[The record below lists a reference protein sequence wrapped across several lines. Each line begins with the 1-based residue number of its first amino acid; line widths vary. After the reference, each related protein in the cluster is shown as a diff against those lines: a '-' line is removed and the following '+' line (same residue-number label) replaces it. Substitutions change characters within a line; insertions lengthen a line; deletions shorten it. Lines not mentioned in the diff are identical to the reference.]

1 VKGSPVLLR
10 DIIYHAIRE
19 AILTCEY
26 RPGQE
31 LREQILAERYRVS
44 RSPIRD
50 SLLRLERED
59 LVTVMPRQGYQ
70 VRPISTSDVE
80 NLFDFHLLVE
90 PACAAAAA
98 RVEGPAS
105 LALDQFRGFADEDKD
120 ETSFTGHNK
129 SFHRAVAGLS
139 GNLRMAAVALHLTE
153 QLERL
158 VQVSVRVFNHEQ
170 VRDSCLQHDAII
182 DAIQVHDAEGA
193 GRLSY
198 EHAAGAHARVA
209 LALQQVA
216 AG

>member
-10 DIIYHAIRE
+10 DNIYHAIRE

-50 SLLRLERED
+50 SLLRLEREN
-59 LVTVMPRQGYQ
+59 LVTVMPRRGYQ

-80 NLFDFHLLVE
+80 NLFGLHLLVE

-98 RVEGPAS
+98 RANGAA
-105 LALDQFRGFADEDKD
+105 LQALDQFRGFADEDRD
-120 ETSFTGHNK
+120 ESSFTGHNK
-129 SFHRAVAGLS
+129 SFHRTVANLS
-139 GNLRMAAVALHLTE
+139 GNMRMAAVALHLTE

-158 VQVSVRVFNHEQ
+158 VRASVRVFNPEQ
-170 VRDSCLQHDAII
+170 VRDSCQQHDAII
-182 DAIQVHDAEGA
+182 DAIQVHDAESA

-198 EHAAGAHARVA
+198 EHVAAAHARLA
-209 LALQQVA
+209 LALRQVA
-216 AG
+216 AE